1 MITNIKNFDVVVI
14 GGGHAG
20 VEAAS
25 ASSRMGAKT
34 ALITMKIETI
44 GEMSCNP
51 AIGGLGKGHLV
62 REIDAL
68 DGLMARAIDVSG
80 IQFRMLNRS
89 RGPAVHGPRSQADR
103 KLYKKAVSNFLESQE
118 NLTILEGTV
127 KDLTIVD
134 NVIKNVV
141 LDNDISIKTKSVV
154 LTTGT
159 FLGGVI
165 HIGNERIQAGR
176 IGDKPSNQLSEKIRK
191 LNLPIGRLKTGTPPR
206 LLKSSINWNKV
217 EMQSADN
224 YPIPFSYMTKKI
236 LVQQIQCGITRTN
249 FNTHKIISD
258 NIKLS
263 PVYSGSIQG
272 SGPRYC
278 PSIEDKV
285 SRFFEKDSHQ
295 IFLEPEGLDS
305 PLVYPNGISTSLPK
319 KIQNKFLKTI
329 SGLENAIV
337 EQHGYAIEYD
347 YMDPRAL
354 KNTLETKKIKGLF
367 FAGQINGTTG
377 YEEAAAQG
385 LIAGINASINLNS
398 HPKWFTLDRSEAYI
412 GVMIDD
418 LINRGAPEP
427 YRMFTSRAEFRLL
440 LRSDNADQRLTD
452 KGLKFGIIGQKR
464 EKLWKIKKNNLQK
477 SYRIIDNLSAKPSL
491 LKKYNLPSTRTG
503 NPRSPKDILSS
514 GKYHIKDLF
523 EIWPDLK
530 IIPKEL
536 HSQIETDSIYNVY
549 LKRQKEDIKM
559 YRQENKMKIPVD
571 FDFNLIKGLSNEIKD
586 ILKQNKPVTVAQA
599 SKLSGFTPTATLLL
613 LRHLKR
619 EIKHKVVN
627 EY

>member
-1 MITNIKNFDVVVI
+1 MKNFDVIVI

-20 VEAAS
+20 TEAAS

-34 ALITMKIETI
+34 VLITMKIETI

-68 DGLMARAIDVSG
+68 DGLMAKAIDVSG

-103 KLYKKAVSNFLESQE
+103 KLYKKAISNFLESSK

-127 KDLTIVD
+127 KDITID
-134 NVIKNVV
+134 SYEIKSVV
-141 LDNDISIKTKSVV
+141 LNNNISLKAKSVV

-165 HIGNERIQAGR
+165 HIGDERIPAGR
-176 IGDKPSNQLSEKIRK
+176 IGDEPSNHLSNKIRE

-206 LLKSSINWNKV
+206 LLKASINWNKV

-224 YPIPFSYMTKKI
+224 DPMPFSYMTKKI
-236 LVQQIQCGITRTN
+236 NIQQIQCGITRTN
-249 FNTHKIISD
+249 TNTHKIISD
-258 NIKLS
+258 NIRLS

-305 PLVYPNGISTSLPK
+305 PLIYPNGISTSLPK
-319 KIQNKFLKTI
+319 KIQTDFLKTI

-337 EQHGYAIEYD
+337 KQYGYAIEYD

-385 LIAGINASINLNS
+385 LIAGINATINLNTN
-398 HPKWFTLDRSEAYI
+398 PKWFTLDRSEAYI

-452 KGLKFGIIGQKR
+452 KGIKFGIIREKR
-464 EKLWKIKKNNLQK
+464 KKLWKAKKDKLK
-477 SYRIIDNLSAKPSL
+477 HSYCIIDSLIAKPGL
-491 LKKYNLPSTRTG
+491 LKRYNLPSTRTG
-503 NPRSPKDILSS
+503 KPRSPRDILSS
-514 GKYHIKDLF
+514 GTHHIKDLYD
-523 EIWPDLK
+523 IWPNLK
-530 IIPKEL
+530 KIPKDL
-536 HSQIETDSIYNVY
+536 HLQIETDCIYNVY

-559 YRQENKMKIPVD
+559 YRQENKTKIPIN

-586 ILKQNKPVTVAQA
+586 ILNRNKPSTVAQA
-599 SKLSGFTPTATLLL
+599 SNLPGFTPTATLLL

-619 EIKHKVVN
+619 KKKYKVVR

>member
-1 MITNIKNFDVVVI
+1 MKNFDVVVI

-34 ALITMKIETI
+34 ILVTMKIETI

-68 DGLMARAIDVSG
+68 DGLMAKAIDSSG

-103 KLYKKAVSNFLESQE
+103 KLYKKAILKLLSMNK
-118 NLTILEGTV
+118 NLTIFEGTV
-127 KDLTIVD
+127 KDLELETNKIKE
-134 NVIKNVV
+134 VILEN
-141 LDNDISIKTKSVV
+141 NIRIIAKSVV

-165 HIGNERIQAGR
+165 HIGNERIPAGR
-176 IGDKPSNQLSEKIRK
+176 IGDKPSLQLSKKIRS

-206 LLKSSINWNKV
+206 LLKSSIKWNEV
-217 EMQSADN
+217 EMQSADSE
-224 YPIPFSYMTKKI
+224 PVPFSYMTNKI
-236 LVQQIQCGITRTN
+236 AIKQIECGITRTN
-249 FNTHKIISD
+249 TKTHKVIAD
-258 NIKLS
+258 NLKLS
-263 PVYSGSIQG
+263 AVYSGSIKG

-285 SRFFEKDSHQ
+285 KRFFEKDTHQ

-305 PLVYPNGISTSLPK
+305 SLVYPNGISTSLPK
-319 KIQNKFLKTI
+319 NIQTDFLKTI
-329 SGLENAIV
+329 PGLEFAVIK
-337 EQHGYAIEYD
+337 QYGYAIEYD

-354 KNTLETKKIKGLF
+354 KDTLELKTIKGLF

-385 LIAGINASINLNS
+385 LIAGINAALNLNLN
-398 HPKWFTLDRSEAYI
+398 PNWFTLNRSEAYI

-418 LINRGAPEP
+418 LINKGAPEP

-452 KGLKFGIIGQKR
+452 KGIEIGVVKNKR
-464 EKLWKIKKNNLQK
+464 EKIWKLKKQELENSYKIIENL
-477 SYRIIDNLSAKPSL
+477 IAKPAK
-491 LKKYNLPSTRTG
+491 LKKYDLPITRTG
-503 NPRSPKDILSS
+503 RPRSPKDILSS
-514 GKYHIKDLF
+514 GKYSLKDLY

-530 IIPKEL
+530 KIPTNL
-536 HSQIETDSIYNVY
+536 HTQIQTDCIYDVY
-549 LKRQKEDIKM
+549 LKRQKEDIKI
-559 YRQENKMKIPVD
+559 YQQENKTKIPAD
-571 FDFNLIKGLSNEIKD
+571 IDFNKIKGLSNEIKD
-586 ILKQNKPVTVAQA
+586 ILNKIKPSTISQA
-599 SKLSGFTPTATLLL
+599 SKLPGFTPTATLLL
-613 LRHLKR
+613 LRYLKKDKR
-619 EIKHKVVN
+619 IKVVN
-627 EY
+627 E

>member
-1 MITNIKNFDVVVI
+1 MVNFDVIVI

-34 ALITMKIETI
+34 VLITMKIETI

-68 DGLMARAIDVSG
+68 DGIMAKAIDNSG

-103 KLYKKAVSNFLESQE
+103 KLYKKAISTFLKSIE
-118 NLTILEGTV
+118 NLTILEETV
-127 KDLTIVD
+127 KDFKIE
-134 NVIKNVV
+134 NNEIQAVV
-141 LDNDISIKTKSVV
+141 LKNNICIKAKSVV

-159 FLGGVI
+159 FLGGII
-165 HIGNERIQAGR
+165 HIGDERIPAGR
-176 IGDKPSNQLSEKIRK
+176 IGDEPSNHLSQKIRQLK
-191 LNLPIGRLKTGTPPR
+191 LPIGRLKTGTPPR

-217 EMQSADN
+217 EMQSADSH
-224 YPIPFSYMTKKI
+224 PIPFSYMNDKI
-236 LVQQIQCGITRTN
+236 HIKQIECGITRTN
-249 FNTHKIISD
+249 LNTHKIIND
-258 NIKLS
+258 NISLS

-285 SRFFEKDSHQ
+285 HRFYEKDSHQ

-305 PLVYPNGISTSLPK
+305 LLVYPNGISTSLPK
-319 KIQNKFLKTI
+319 NVQNEFLKTI
-329 SGLENAIV
+329 PGLETAIIK
-337 EQHGYAIEYD
+337 QYGYAIEYD
-347 YMDPRAL
+347 YIDPRAL
-354 KNTLETKKIKGLF
+354 NDTLETKTVKGLF
-367 FAGQINGTTG
+367 CAGQINGTTG

-385 LIAGINASINLNS
+385 LIAGINAAINLS
-398 HPKWFTLDRSEAYI
+398 SYPKWFTLDRSEAYI

-452 KGLKFGIIGQKR
+452 KGIKYGIVGKQRKIFWESK
-464 EKLWKIKKNNLQK
+464 KLSLEN
-477 SYRIIDNLSAKPSL
+477 SYDIINNLSAKPHL
-491 LKKYNLPSTRTG
+491 LKKHNLPITRTG
-503 NPRSPKDILSS
+503 KARSPKDILSS
-514 GKYHIKDLF
+514 GKYYIKDLF
-523 EIWPDLK
+523 EIWPNLK
-530 IIPKEL
+530 RIPENL
-536 HSQIETDSIYNVY
+536 HQQIETDSIYNVY
-549 LKRQKEDIKM
+549 LKRQKEDIKI
-559 YRQENKMKIPVD
+559 YQQENKTKIPTN
-571 FDFNLIKGLSNEIKD
+571 FDFNSIKGLSNEIKD
-586 ILKQNKPVTVAQA
+586 ILNKAKPRTVAQA
-599 SKLSGFTPTATLLL
+599 SNLPGFTPTATLLL
-613 LRHLKR
+613 LRFLKR
-619 EIKHKVVN
+619 EKKDKVAN

>member
-44 GEMSCNP
+44 GEMSCHP

-80 IQFRMLNRS
+80 IQFRMLNRT

-103 KLYKKAVSNFLESQE
+103 KLYKKAISNFLESHE

-134 NVIKNVV
+134 DVIKNVV

-217 EMQSADN
+217 EMQAADN

>member
-1 MITNIKNFDVVVI
+1 MKNFDVVVI

-34 ALITMKIETI
+34 ILVTMKIETI

-68 DGLMARAIDVSG
+68 DGLMAKAIDSSG

-103 KLYKKAVSNFLESQE
+103 KLYKKAILKLLEMNK
-118 NLTILEGTV
+118 NLTIFEGTV
-127 KDLTIVD
+127 KDLELETNKIKE
-134 NVIKNVV
+134 VILEN
-141 LDNDISIKTKSVV
+141 NIRIIAKSVV

-165 HIGNERIQAGR
+165 HIGNERIPAGR
-176 IGDKPSNQLSEKIRK
+176 IGDKPSLQLSKKIRS

-206 LLKSSINWNKV
+206 LLKSSIEWNEV
-217 EMQSADN
+217 EMQSADSE
-224 YPIPFSYMTKKI
+224 PVPFSYMTNKI
-236 LVQQIQCGITRTN
+236 AIKQIECGITRTN
-249 FNTHKIISD
+249 TKTHKVIAD
-258 NIKLS
+258 NLKLS
-263 PVYSGSIQG
+263 AVYSGSIKG
-272 SGPRYC
+272 TGPRYC

-285 SRFFEKDSHQ
+285 KRFFEKDSHQ

-305 PLVYPNGISTSLPK
+305 SLVYPNGISTSLPK
-319 KIQNKFLKTI
+319 HIQTDFLKTI
-329 SGLENAIV
+329 PGLESAV
-337 EQHGYAIEYD
+337 VKQYGYAIEYD

-354 KNTLETKKIKGLF
+354 KDTLELKTIKGLF

-385 LIAGINASINLNS
+385 LIAGINAALNLNLN
-398 HPKWFTLDRSEAYI
+398 PNWFTLNRSEAYI

-418 LINRGAPEP
+418 LINKGAPEP

-452 KGLKFGIIGQKR
+452 KGIEFGVVENKR
-464 EKLWKIKKNNLQK
+464 EKIWKLKKQELENSYKIIENL
-477 SYRIIDNLSAKPSL
+477 IAKPGK
-491 LKKYNLPSTRTG
+491 LKKYNLPITRTG
-503 NPRSPKDILSS
+503 RPRSPKDILSS
-514 GKYHIKDLF
+514 GKYSLKDLYQ
-523 EIWPDLK
+523 IWPDLK
-530 IIPKEL
+530 KIPINL
-536 HSQIETDSIYNVY
+536 HTQIQTDCIYDVY
-549 LKRQKEDIKM
+549 LKRQKEDIKI
-559 YRQENKMKIPVD
+559 YQQENKTKIPAD
-571 FDFNLIKGLSNEIKD
+571 IDFNKIKGLSNEIKD
-586 ILKQNKPVTVAQA
+586 ILNKIKPSTISQA
-599 SKLSGFTPTATLLL
+599 SKLPGFTPTATLLL

-619 EIKHKVVN
+619 EKRIKVVN
-627 EY
+627 E

>member
-1 MITNIKNFDVVVI
+1 MKNFDVIVI

-20 VEAAS
+20 TEAAS

-34 ALITMKIETI
+34 VLITMKIETI

-68 DGLMARAIDVSG
+68 DGLMAKAIDVSG

-89 RGPAVHGPRSQADR
+89 RGPAVQGPRSQADR
-103 KLYKKAVSNFLESQE
+103 KLYKKAISNFLESSK

-127 KDLTIVD
+127 KDITID
-134 NVIKNVV
+134 SNEIKSVV
-141 LDNDISIKTKSVV
+141 LNNNISLKAKSVV

-165 HIGNERIQAGR
+165 HIGDERIPAGR
-176 IGDKPSNQLSEKIRK
+176 IGDEPSNHLSNKIRE

-206 LLKSSINWNKV
+206 LLKASINWNKV

-224 YPIPFSYMTKKI
+224 DPIPFSYMTKKI
-236 LVQQIQCGITRTN
+236 NVQQIQCGITRTN
-249 FNTHKIISD
+249 TNTHKIISD
-258 NIKLS
+258 NIRLS

-305 PLVYPNGISTSLPK
+305 PLIYPNGISTSLPK
-319 KIQNKFLKTI
+319 KIQTDFLKTI

-337 EQHGYAIEYD
+337 KQYGYAIEYD

-385 LIAGINASINLNS
+385 LIAGINATINLNTN
-398 HPKWFTLDRSEAYI
+398 PKWFTLDRSEAYI

-452 KGLKFGIIGQKR
+452 KGIKFGIIKEKR
-464 EKLWKIKKNNLQK
+464 QKLWKAKKDKLK
-477 SYRIIDNLSAKPSL
+477 HSYCIIDSLIAKPGL
-491 LKKYNLPSTRTG
+491 LKRYNLPSTRTG
-503 NPRSPKDILSS
+503 KPRSPRDILSS
-514 GKYHIKDLF
+514 GTHHIKDLYD
-523 EIWPDLK
+523 IWPNLK
-530 IIPKEL
+530 KIPKDL
-536 HSQIETDSIYNVY
+536 HLQIETDCIYNVY

-559 YRQENKMKIPVD
+559 YRQENKTKIPIN

-586 ILKQNKPVTVAQA
+586 ILNQNKPSTVAQA
-599 SKLSGFTPTATLLL
+599 SKLPGFTPTATLLL

-619 EIKHKVVN
+619 KKKYKVVN

>member
-1 MITNIKNFDVVVI
+1 MITNITNFDVVVI

-103 KLYKKAVSNFLESQE
+103 KLYKKAISNFLESQE

-134 NVIKNVV
+134 DVIKNVV

-217 EMQSADN
+217 EMQAADN

-477 SYRIIDNLSAKPSL
+477 SYRIIDNLRAKPSL

>member
-1 MITNIKNFDVVVI
+1 MITNITNFDVVVI

-103 KLYKKAVSNFLESQE
+103 KLYKKAISNFLESQE

-134 NVIKNVV
+134 DVIKNVV

-354 KNTLETKKIKGLF
+354 RNTLETKKIKGLF
-367 FAGQINGTTG
+367 FSGQINGTTG

>member
-1 MITNIKNFDVVVI
+1 MKNFDVVVI

-34 ALITMKIETI
+34 ILITMKIETI

-68 DGLMARAIDVSG
+68 DGLMAKAIDVSG

-103 KLYKKAVSNFLESQE
+103 KLYKKAISNMLKSSK

-127 KDLTIVD
+127 TDFTIH
-134 NVIKNVV
+134 NNEIKNVV
-141 LDNDISIKTKSVV
+141 LKNDVSIKAKSVV

-165 HIGNERIQAGR
+165 HIGNERIPAGR
-176 IGDKPSNQLSEKIRK
+176 IGDEPSNHLSRKIRE

-206 LLKSSINWNKV
+206 LLKSSINWKKV

-224 YPIPFSYMTKKI
+224 DPIPFSYMTEKI
-236 LVQQIQCGITRTN
+236 YTQQIRCGITRTN
-249 FNTHKIISD
+249 INTHKIISE
-258 NIKLS
+258 NISLS

-285 SRFFEKDSHQ
+285 KRFSEKDSHQ

-319 KIQNKFLKTI
+319 EIQNEFLKTI
-329 SGLENAIV
+329 PGLEFAIV
-337 EQHGYAIEYD
+337 KQHGYAIEYD

-354 KNTLETKKIKGLF
+354 KDTLETKNIKGLF

-385 LIAGINASINLNS
+385 LIAGINATININTN
-398 HPKWFTLDRSEAYI
+398 PKWFTLDRSEAYI

-452 KGLKFGIIGQKR
+452 KGIKFGIISTIRKR
-464 EKLWKIKKNNLQK
+464 FWEEKKKSLK
-477 SYRIIDNLSAKPSL
+477 FSYNIIDSLSAKPSI

-503 NPRSPKDILSS
+503 KPRSAKDILSS
-514 GKYHIKDLF
+514 RTYHIKDLF
-523 EIWPDLK
+523 EIWPNLK
-530 IIPKEL
+530 RIPKNL
-536 HSQIETDSIYNVY
+536 HSQIETDCIYNVY

-559 YRQENKMKIPVD
+559 YKQENKTIIPIN
-571 FDFNLIKGLSNEIKD
+571 FDYNLIKGLSNEIKD
-586 ILKQNKPVTVAQA
+586 ILKKYKPSTVAKA
-599 SKLSGFTPTATLLL
+599 SSLPGFTPTATLLL

-619 EIKHKVVN
+619 EKKHKVVN

>member
-34 ALITMKIETI
+34 ALITMKIQTI

-103 KLYKKAVSNFLESQE
+103 KLYKKAISNFLESHE

-134 NVIKNVV
+134 DVIKNVV
-141 LDNDISIKTKSVV
+141 LDNDIFIKTKSVV

-176 IGDKPSNQLSEKIRK
+176 IGDKPSNQLSEKIRN

-514 GKYHIKDLF
+514 GKHHIKDLF

>member
-1 MITNIKNFDVVVI
+1 MNDFDVIVI

-20 VEAAS
+20 IEAAS
-25 ASSRMGAKT
+25 AASRMGAKT
-34 ALITMKIETI
+34 ILITMKINTI

-68 DGLMARAIDVSG
+68 DGIMAKAIDCSG

-103 KLYKKAVSNFLESQE
+103 ELYKKAVTKLLESTQ
-118 NLTILEGTV
+118 NLTIFEGTI
-127 KDLTIVD
+127 KDLNIV
-134 NVIKNVV
+134 NHEINGVV
-141 LDNDISIKTKSVV
+141 LENGTFFRAKSVV

-159 FLGGVI
+159 FLGGII
-165 HIGNERIQAGR
+165 HIGDERFPAGR
-176 IGDKPSNQLSEKIRK
+176 MGDEPSNQLSKRIRD

-206 LLKSSINWNKV
+206 LLKKSINWKKV
-217 EMQSADN
+217 EMQSADSN
-224 YPIPFSYMTKKI
+224 PIPFSYLTKNIKI
-236 LVQQIQCGITRTN
+236 KQIKCGITRTN
-249 FNTHKIISD
+249 GYTHKIISD
-258 NIKLS
+258 NLNSS

-285 SRFFEKDSHQ
+285 KRFFEKDSHQ
-295 IFLEPEGLDS
+295 IFLEPEGLNS

-319 KIQNKFLKTI
+319 AIQDEFLKTI
-329 SGLENAIV
+329 LGLEKAIIK
-337 EQHGYAIEYD
+337 QYGYAIEYD

-354 KNTLETKKIKGLF
+354 KETLETKKIKGLF

-385 LIAGINASINLNS
+385 LIAGINSTINLNTN
-398 HPKWFTLDRSEAYI
+398 PKWFTLDRSEAYI
-412 GVMIDD
+412 GVMIND

-452 KGLKFGIIGQKR
+452 KGIKFGIIGQERK
-464 EKLWKIKKNNLQK
+464 KLWKEKKQNLEQ
-477 SYRIIDNLSAKPSL
+477 SYRIIDNLRAKPSL
-491 LKKYNLPSTRTG
+491 LKKYNLPTTRTG
-503 NPRSPKDILSS
+503 KTRTPKDILSS
-514 GKYHIKDLF
+514 GRYTIKNLF
-523 EIWPDLK
+523 KIWPNLK
-530 IIPKEL
+530 EIPKAL
-536 HSQIETDSIYNVY
+536 HKQIEVDCIYNVY
-549 LKRQKEDIKM
+549 LKRQQEDIKM
-559 YRQENKMKIPVD
+559 YKQENKIKIPTD
-571 FDFNLIKGLSNEIKD
+571 FDFNNIKGLSNEIKD
-586 ILKQNKPVTVAQA
+586 ILKHVKPRTVAQA
-599 SKLSGFTPTATLLL
+599 SNLPGFTPTAALLL

-619 EIKHKVVN
+619 EKKYKIAH

>member
-1 MITNIKNFDVVVI
+1 MKNFDVVVI

-34 ALITMKIETI
+34 ILVTMKIETI

-68 DGLMARAIDVSG
+68 DGLMAKAIDSSG

-103 KLYKKAVSNFLESQE
+103 KLYKKAILKLLEMNK
-118 NLTILEGTV
+118 NLTIFEGTV
-127 KDLTIVD
+127 KDLELETNKIKE
-134 NVIKNVV
+134 VILEN
-141 LDNDISIKTKSVV
+141 NIRIIAKSVV

-165 HIGNERIQAGR
+165 HIGNERIPAGR
-176 IGDKPSNQLSEKIRK
+176 IGDKPSLQLSKKIRS

-206 LLKSSINWNKV
+206 LLKSSIKWNEV
-217 EMQSADN
+217 EMQSADSE
-224 YPIPFSYMTKKI
+224 PVPFSYMTNKI
-236 LVQQIQCGITRTN
+236 AIKQIECGITRTN
-249 FNTHKIISD
+249 TKTHKVIAD
-258 NIKLS
+258 NLKLS
-263 PVYSGSIQG
+263 AVYSGSIKG
-272 SGPRYC
+272 TGPRYC

-285 SRFFEKDSHQ
+285 KRFFEKDSHQ

-305 PLVYPNGISTSLPK
+305 SLVYPNGLSTSLPK
-319 KIQNKFLKTI
+319 HIQTDFLKTI
-329 SGLENAIV
+329 PGLESAVIK
-337 EQHGYAIEYD
+337 QYGYAIEYD

-354 KNTLETKKIKGLF
+354 KDTLELKTIKGLF

-385 LIAGINASINLNS
+385 LIAGINAALNLNLN
-398 HPKWFTLDRSEAYI
+398 PNWFTLNRSEAYI

-418 LINRGAPEP
+418 LINKGAPEP

-452 KGLKFGIIGQKR
+452 KGIEFGVVENKR
-464 EKLWKIKKNNLQK
+464 EKIWKLKKQELENSYKIIENL
-477 SYRIIDNLSAKPSL
+477 IAKPGK
-491 LKKYNLPSTRTG
+491 LKKYNLPITRTG
-503 NPRSPKDILSS
+503 RPRSPKDILSS
-514 GKYHIKDLF
+514 GKYSLKDLYQ
-523 EIWPDLK
+523 IWPDLK
-530 IIPKEL
+530 KIPINL
-536 HSQIETDSIYNVY
+536 HTQIQTDCIYDVY
-549 LKRQKEDIKM
+549 LKRQKEDIKI
-559 YRQENKMKIPVD
+559 YQQENKTKIPAD
-571 FDFNLIKGLSNEIKD
+571 IDFNKIKGLSNEIKD
-586 ILKQNKPVTVAQA
+586 ILNKIKPSTISQA
-599 SKLSGFTPTATLLL
+599 SKLPGFTPTATLLL

-619 EIKHKVVN
+619 EKRIKVVN
-627 EY
+627 E

>member
-103 KLYKKAVSNFLESQE
+103 KLYKKAISNFLESHE

-134 NVIKNVV
+134 DVIKNVV

-278 PSIEDKV
+278 PSIEDKI

-464 EKLWKIKKNNLQK
+464 EKLWKTKKNNLQK

-514 GKYHIKDLF
+514 GKHHIKDLF

>member
-1 MITNIKNFDVVVI
+1 MKNFDVIVI

-20 VEAAS
+20 TEAAS

-34 ALITMKIETI
+34 VLITMKIETI

-68 DGLMARAIDVSG
+68 DGLMAKAIDVSG

-89 RGPAVHGPRSQADR
+89 RGPAVQGPRSQADR
-103 KLYKKAVSNFLESQE
+103 KLYKKAISNFLESSK

-127 KDLTIVD
+127 KDITID
-134 NVIKNVV
+134 SNEIKSVV
-141 LDNDISIKTKSVV
+141 LNNNISLKAKSVV

-165 HIGNERIQAGR
+165 HIGDERIPAGR
-176 IGDKPSNQLSEKIRK
+176 IGDEPSNHLSNKIRE

-206 LLKSSINWNKV
+206 LLKASINWNKV

-224 YPIPFSYMTKKI
+224 DPMPFSYMTKKI
-236 LVQQIQCGITRTN
+236 NIQQIQCGITRTN
-249 FNTHKIISD
+249 TNTHKIISD
-258 NIKLS
+258 NIRLS

-305 PLVYPNGISTSLPK
+305 PLIYPNGISTSLPK
-319 KIQNKFLKTI
+319 KIQTDFLKTI

-337 EQHGYAIEYD
+337 KQYGYAIESD

-385 LIAGINASINLNS
+385 LIAGINATINLNTN
-398 HPKWFTLDRSEAYI
+398 PKWFTLDRSEAYI

-452 KGLKFGIIGQKR
+452 KGIKFGIIKEKR
-464 EKLWKIKKNNLQK
+464 QKLWKAKKDKLK
-477 SYRIIDNLSAKPSL
+477 HSYCIIDSLIAKPGL
-491 LKKYNLPSTRTG
+491 LKRYNLPSTRTG
-503 NPRSPKDILSS
+503 KPRSPRDILSS
-514 GKYHIKDLF
+514 GTHHIKDLYD
-523 EIWPDLK
+523 IWPNLK
-530 IIPKEL
+530 KIPKDL
-536 HSQIETDSIYNVY
+536 HLQIETDCIYNVY

-559 YRQENKMKIPVD
+559 YRQENKTKIPIN

-586 ILKQNKPVTVAQA
+586 ILNQNKPSTVAQA
-599 SKLSGFTPTATLLL
+599 SNLPGFTPTATLLL

-619 EIKHKVVN
+619 KKKYKVVR

>member
-1 MITNIKNFDVVVI
+1 MKNFDVVVI

-68 DGLMARAIDVSG
+68 DGLMAKAIDVSG

-103 KLYKKAVSNFLESQE
+103 KLYKKAISNMLKCSK

-127 KDLTIVD
+127 KDFTID
-134 NVIKNVV
+134 NNEIKNVV
-141 LDNDISIKTKSVV
+141 LKNDVFIRAKSVV

-165 HIGNERIQAGR
+165 HIGNERIPAGR
-176 IGDKPSNQLSEKIRK
+176 IGDEPSNHLSKKIRG

-206 LLKSSINWNKV
+206 LLKTSINWNKV

-224 YPIPFSYMTKKI
+224 DPIPFSYMTEKI
-236 LVQQIQCGITRTN
+236 YTQQIRCGITRSNT
-249 FNTHKIISD
+249 NTHKIISD
-258 NIKLS
+258 NISLS

-285 SRFFEKDSHQ
+285 SRFSEKDSHQ
-295 IFLEPEGLDS
+295 IVLEPEGLDS

-319 KIQNKFLKTI
+319 KIQNEFLKTI
-329 SGLENAIV
+329 PGLEFAIV
-337 EQHGYAIEYD
+337 KQHGYAIEYD

-354 KNTLETKKIKGLF
+354 KDTLETKNIKGLF

-385 LIAGINASINLNS
+385 LIAGINATINTNTN
-398 HPKWFTLDRSEAYI
+398 PKWFTLDRSEAYI
-412 GVMIDD
+412 GVMIND

-452 KGLKFGIIGQKR
+452 KGIKFGIISTIRKR
-464 EKLWKIKKNNLQK
+464 FWEEKKNNLK
-477 SYRIIDNLSAKPSL
+477 HSYNIIDSLSAKPSI

-503 NPRSPKDILSS
+503 KPRSPKDILSS
-514 GKYHIKDLF
+514 GTYHIKDLF
-523 EIWPDLK
+523 EIWPNLER
-530 IIPKEL
+530 IPKNL
-536 HSQIETDSIYNVY
+536 HSQIETDCIYNVY

-559 YRQENKMKIPVD
+559 YKQENKTKIPIN

-586 ILKQNKPVTVAQA
+586 ILKQNKPSTVAQA
-599 SKLSGFTPTATLLL
+599 SNLPGFTPSATLLL

-619 EIKHKVVN
+619 EKKYKVVN
-627 EY
+627 KH

>member
-1 MITNIKNFDVVVI
+1 MKYFDVVVI

-20 VEAAS
+20 VEAAA

-34 ALITMKIETI
+34 VLVTMKIDTI

-103 KLYKKAVSNFLESQE
+103 KLYKKAILDLLETYE
-118 NLTILEGTV
+118 NLKILEGTV
-127 KDLTIVD
+127 KDLTI
-134 NVIKNVV
+134 NNNEIKAVV
-141 LDNDISIKTKSVV
+141 LDNDYTLIAKSVV

-165 HIGNERIQAGR
+165 HIGNERIPAGR
-176 IGDKPSNQLSEKIRK
+176 IGDEPSNHLSKKIRELK
-191 LNLPIGRLKTGTPPR
+191 LPIGRLKTGTPPR
-206 LLKSSINWNKV
+206 LIKNSINWNKV

-224 YPIPFSYMTKKI
+224 NPIPFSYMTKKI
-236 LVQQIQCGITRTN
+236 IIQQIECGITRTN
-249 FNTHKIISD
+249 ANTHKIISN
-258 NIKLS
+258 NISLS

-285 SRFFEKDSHQ
+285 TRFYEKNSHQ

-305 PLVYPNGISTSLPK
+305 QLVYPNGISTSLPK
-319 KIQNKFLKTI
+319 KIQNEFLKTI
-329 SGLENAIV
+329 PGLESAIIK
-337 EQHGYAIEYD
+337 QHGYAIEYD

-354 KNTLETKKIKGLF
+354 KDTLETKKIKGLF

-385 LIAGINASINLNS
+385 LIAGINATINLNNN
-398 HPKWFTLDRSEAYI
+398 PKWFVLDRSEAYI
-412 GVMIDD
+412 GVMIND

-452 KGLKFGIIGQKR
+452 KGIKIGIIGPERQEFWEAK
-464 EKLWKIKKNNLQK
+464 KKNLK
-477 SYRIIDNLSAKPSL
+477 YSYRIIDNLIAKPSL
-491 LKKYNLPSTRTG
+491 LKKYNLPRTRTG
-503 NPRSPKDILSS
+503 NPRSPKEILSS
-514 GKYHIKDLF
+514 GTHHIKDLL

-530 IIPKEL
+530 MIPNEL
-536 HSQIETDSIYNVY
+536 HSQIETDCIYNVY
-549 LKRQKEDIKM
+549 LKRQREDIKM
-559 YRQENKMKIPVD
+559 YRQENKIQIPMN

-586 ILKQNKPVTVAQA
+586 ILKQNKPSTVAQA
-599 SKLSGFTPTATLLL
+599 SNLPGFTPTATLLL

-619 EIKHKVVN
+619 EKKYKVAN
-627 EY
+627 EH

>member
-103 KLYKKAVSNFLESQE
+103 KLYKKAISNFLESQE

-134 NVIKNVV
+134 DVIKNVV

-249 FNTHKIISD
+249 FNTHKIIFD